1 VVVVTLY
8 DCAGTIATYG
18 LMDDGMTAYVPG
30 INCIL
35 CGRFVGRDGS
45 IEIDYREMSSEVSSI
60 EGECGACLRRSSFS
74 VLTEGEIREVERA
87 WGVTR

>member
-1 VVVVTLY
+1 VLVVTLY

-35 CGRFVGRDGS
+35 
-45 IEIDYREMSSEVSSI
+45 
-60 EGECGACLRRSSFS
+60 S
-74 VLTEGEIREVERA
+74 VLTEDEIREVERA